1 MMNIKYFLLI
11 IFLCLCF
18 GSQENP
24 KTDSTKHEFG
34 YTESEKEI
42 KDNSFNFL
50 INRELD
56 LYSYELSVG
65 KTIPLK
71 GNITH
76 FNSGNSISLLIK
88 TPYKTPKII
97 NRYEFN
103 ISTEISFIKMNNK
116 PTPFSNSFNATSL
129 HLILNNKKRV
139 LNLSYGIGFTQLFS
153 SQRSILSPSLKM
165 KAEYELRLFN
175 WYLFLINNGILS
187 RNKESLD
194 FLQRLNLY
202 IGFDPQLTFGVP
214 FTGRTDSP
222 ILFSDIYF
230 RINLFSL

>member
-1 MMNIKYFLLI
+1 MNIKYFLLI

-18 GSQENP
+18 GSQE
-24 KTDSTKHEFG
+24 KSKVDSIKHKFG
-34 YTESEKEI
+34 YIESEKDI
-42 KDNSFNFL
+42 QDNSFNFL
-50 INRELD
+50 INREID
-56 LYSYELSVG
+56 LYSYELSIG

-71 GNITH
+71 GNIIH

-97 NRYEFN
+97 NRYEFD
-103 ISTEISFIKMNNK
+103 ISTEISLIKMNNK
-116 PTPFSNSFNATSL
+116 PTVFSSSINATSI

-139 LNLSYGIGFTQLFS
+139 LDLSYGLGFTQLFS

-165 KAEYELRLFN
+165 KVEYELRLFN

-194 FLQRLNLY
+194 FLQRLHLY
-202 IGFDPQLTFGVP
+202 IGFDPQVTFGVP
-214 FTGRTDSP
+214 FKGKTDNL
-222 ILFSDIYF
+222 IMFSDIYF